1 MNIALVYDRVNK
13 IGGAERVLSALH
25 DMYPEAPLYTA
36 VYHAKNAPWAR
47 AWDVRP
53 SFVNHFPLASSTH
66 ELYPWLMPLAF
77 ESFEFNNFNVVITVT
92 SAEAK
97 GIITKPETLHLCY
110 CLTPTRYLWIDTDI
124 YQKSI
129 PALLRPLSKPFFSY
143 LRTWD
148 KIASQRPDEI
158 IAISKTVQR
167 RIKTHYNRDSSLIYP
182 PVDVDKFNKKRASPK
197 SPIGKDY
204 FLVVSRLVPY
214 KRVDLAISACNKLR
228 LPLIVVGKGLEA
240 RKLEK
245 QAGPTIQFVA
255 ELTEDELVLY
265 YQRCRALI
273 FPQEEDFGISIVEAQ
288 AAGKPAIAFARG
300 GATEIIRTGKT
311 GIFFPRQRAES
322 LIQAIRHFEKMHF
335 SQSECKRNA
344 QRFSKEEFIKSFSE
358 KVEVLWRQHQNRF
371 Q

>member
-1 MNIALVYDRVNK
+1 MKVALVYDRVNK
-13 IGGAERVLSALH
+13 IGGAERVLAALH
-25 DMYPEAPLYTA
+25 EIYPEAPLYTA
-36 VYHAKNAPWAR
+36 VYHPGNAPWAKG
-47 AWDVRP
+47 WEVRP
-53 SFVNHFPLASSTH
+53 SFVDHFPLASSTH

-77 ESFEFNNFNVVITVT
+77 ESFEFTKFNVVITVT

-110 CLTPTRYLWIDTDI
+110 CLTPTRYLWIDSEI

-158 IAISKTVQR
+158 IAISKTVQT
-167 RIKTHYNRDSSLIYP
+167 RIKAQYNRDSSLIYP
-182 PVDVDKFNKKRASPK
+182 PVAVDRFNTKRQKGK
-197 SPIGKDY
+197 SPMETDY

-214 KRVDLAISACNKLR
+214 KRVDLAIRACNRLR
-228 LPLIVVGKGLEA
+228 LPLVVVGKGLEA
-240 RKLEK
+240 RRLKT
-245 QAGPTIQFVA
+245 QAGPTIKFVA
-255 ELTEDELVLY
+255 ELTEEQLVLY

-273 FPQEEDFGISIVEAQ
+273 FPQEEDFGIAVVEAQ
-288 AAGKPAIAFARG
+288 AAGKPVIAFKKG

-311 GIFFPRQRAES
+311 GIFFSRQTEDS
-322 LIQAIRHFEKMHF
+322 LIQAIRRFESTRF
-335 SQSECKRNA
+335 SESECKKNA
-344 QRFSKEEFIKSFSE
+344 QRFSKNEFIKSFSQ
-358 KVEVLWRQHQNRF
+358 KVEAAWRQHQNHF